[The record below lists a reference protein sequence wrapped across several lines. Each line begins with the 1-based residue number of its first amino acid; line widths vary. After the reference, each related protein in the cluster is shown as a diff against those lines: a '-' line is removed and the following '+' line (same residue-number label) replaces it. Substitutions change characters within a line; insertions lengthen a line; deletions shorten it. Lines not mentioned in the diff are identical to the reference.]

1 MKILLSTICFA
12 FLTLS
17 YPAYSLIDPDSLDP
31 SMPVVSYLISSD
43 NIKIKS
49 YRQGVPSHLTITL
62 CNNCIEKTYSIATT
76 ATLKYL
82 RKPIDKSDLALRLLQ
97 KKYPLVRL
105 GINRSTQEITNLQ
118 IGASVYDELPLQK
131 NKPVLPLSG
140 VKKL

>member
-1 MKILLSTICFA
+1 MKKVLTTLCFA
-12 FLTLS
+12 LLAFS
-17 YPAYSLIDPDSLDP
+17 QHSYSLVDPDSLDP

-49 YRQGVPSHLTITL
+49 YRQGVPSHLTVTL

-97 KKYPLVRL
+97 EKYPRVRL

-131 NKPVLPLSG
+131 NEPSLPLSG